1 MGGKR
6 SSTLNSLVERVS
18 VVYVEGVVVV
28 VAVGMVVGVVAP
40 LRAIAVRLVADK
52 LEELDDRVVVVG
64 T

>member
-28 VAVGMVVGVVAP
+28 VVVAP